1 MALYS
6 GIRINEM
13 TLKFFFGGKFSKMY
27 LEHFERKGCWNSPLY
42 SDSIKILVDVIF
54 KSKRSYSYSGIRS
67 IQRTPIKFIESRI
80 PRPADRKFWPC
91 RYSQALPRN
100 LTRDTRLKTTS
111 AGDKTRLE
119 SVTSAFQLAL
129 SKLLFMPTKRRSES
143 QTWVKI
149 GLLESFSTS
158 QITAWISYGET
169 ATRQS
174 LRGQAK

>member
-1 MALYS
+1 
-6 GIRINEM
+6 
-13 TLKFFFGGKFSKMY
+13 MY
-27 LEHFERKGCWNSPLY
+27 QEHCERKGCWNSPLY

-80 PRPADRKFWPC
+80 PRLAVGKFWLC
-91 RYSQALPRN
+91 CYSQALPSD
-100 LTRDTRLKTTS
+100 LTRDASLKATS
-111 AGDKTRLE
+111 AGDKTRRLE
-119 SVTSAFQLAL
+119 SVTSAFQLPL

-169 ATRQS
+169 ATHQS
-174 LRGQAK
+174 LRGQPK